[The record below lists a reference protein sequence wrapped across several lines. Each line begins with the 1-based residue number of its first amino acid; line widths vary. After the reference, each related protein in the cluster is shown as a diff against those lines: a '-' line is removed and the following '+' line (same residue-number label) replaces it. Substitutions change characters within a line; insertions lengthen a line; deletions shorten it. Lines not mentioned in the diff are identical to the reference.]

1 MSKIRRLAA
10 LDGAAHAPVPAQ
22 TVGSA
27 EAPVVATAPAAPGA
41 FDDASDPSVFLDM
54 GSPLPD
60 SVVVTP
66 DASVDREEDPPEQ
79 QVTIAGDSFDSFDS
93 PAAAGANERGAS
105 AQDAEPLVVAQRAE
119 LLDTLA
125 SLGPIFRAAAIFPGP
140 DAPQERTLQVIQL
153 LSRDA
158 VMLANMVAS
167 ETDPLEIDQRW
178 RRRRAGTLT
187 SELVANHWISTII
200 SQGGMSSVDAWPLQW
215 RPKLAAAI
223 STVIDQISS
232 APIADATTASAS
244 AAIFALAPL
253 VLDLQRFADVIHA
266 SVPSFMVDAD
276 TAAALVGAVVG
287 EEVHAATLRLEPL
300 LPGLTRLEIGCEL
313 MAQVGPMALAAW
325 EGARGEVLDRLKDV
339 VTPEEAHELLADP
352 SLCNGV
358 PVDRV
363 IERLRPMVRRL
374 VGATVY
380 SAKMVGGSQ

>member
-10 LDGAAHAPVPAQ
+10 LDGAAHASVPAQ

-27 EAPVVATAPAAPGA
+27 ETTVVAADPGV

-60 SVVVTP
+60 SVVVAP
-66 DASVDREEDPPEQ
+66 DANDDREGHPPEQ
-79 QVTIAGDSFDSFDS
+79 QVTITAHSFEP
-93 PAAAGANERGAS
+93 PAVAGADERGAS
-105 AQDAEPLVVAQRAE
+105 AQAAEPLVVAQRAE

-187 SELVANHWISTII
+187 SELVASHWISTII

-232 APIADATTASAS
+232 APIADAATSSAS

-276 TAAALVGAVVG
+276 TAAALVGSVVG
-287 EEVHAATLRLEPL
+287 EEVQAATSRLEPL

-339 VTPEEAHELLADP
+339 VTPEEAHELLSDP

-380 SAKMVGGSQ
+380 SAKMVGENQ

>member
-10 LDGAAHAPVPAQ
+10 LDGAAHASVPAQ

-27 EAPVVATAPAAPGA
+27 EEPVVATAPAAPGA

-79 QVTIAGDSFDSFDS
+79 QVTIAGDSFDP

-105 AQDAEPLVVAQRAE
+105 AQAAEPLAVAQRAE

-232 APIADATTASAS
+232 APIADATTASGS

-339 VTPEEAHELLADP
+339 VTAEEAQELLADP

-380 SAKMVGGSQ
+380 SAKMVGGSS

>member
-10 LDGAAHAPVPAQ
+10 LDGAAHGSVPAQ

-27 EAPVVATAPAAPGA
+27 ETTVVAAAPGA

-60 SVVVTP
+60 SAVVAP
-66 DASVDREEDPPEQ
+66 DASADREEHPPEQ
-79 QVTIAGDSFDSFDS
+79 QVTITGDAFEP
-93 PAAAGANERGAS
+93 PAAEGAGEQGAN
-105 AQDAEPLVVAQRAE
+105 AQAAEPLVVAQRAE

-200 SQGGMSSVDAWPLQW
+200 SQGGMCSVDAWPLQW

-232 APIADATTASAS
+232 APITDVATSSAS

-287 EEVHAATLRLEPL
+287 EEVQAATLRLEPL

-339 VTPEEAHELLADP
+339 VTPEEAHELLSDP